1 MTLRLTLRDWA
12 GGLAAHILWGLL
24 LLLSVGGCA
33 QQGRL
38 EGPDAAQGKAVERWR
53 PPPLDRVW
61 ERLRRDPPFVSGLML
76 VDGPLPRA
84 FVDDYFDRFHA
95 TAVHF
100 WEAGLP
106 GQLEAWQASGR
117 RDLRFFSWVD
127 RDGRSRDGGE
137 VIGGLG
143 PDRPGRVGFQI
154 GDEPGLDGSG
164 LAAVLP
170 FRVGVAAVRR
180 ADPNA
185 LVVMNFSVGARD
197 LGRILDYAGGT
208 LGIDVFSFDRYNLGK
223 RQYGSLELI
232 RRYAQKY
239 NRPYWRYLYG
249 YRRHAEDRLSPSDLR
264 WDAMSGLVYGF
275 TGFTWFIYQNKSM
288 GIAPAFF
295 DEPGYE
301 GSKSPLWAAAAEV
314 NRDLLSYLRVT
325 THLWSTDVRYRA
337 LLPVLQPEGTR
348 PWRRGAGGD
357 PYLSGLRPAADQG
370 SEGMEI
376 LAGFFRDD
384 VGEHYVM
391 LQNTRHSRGSPPND
405 SDEDGI
411 IQLRFDFRG
420 APSNVD
426 PSRILVFEPKR
437 REARPLMLESRG
449 GRRGAVALRV
459 AAGDVVFFKYATG
472 RPFPGGSTPEG
483 TPARRARDA
492 HQGAAVSGLP

>member
-1 MTLRLTLRDWA
+1 LTPGERA
-12 GGLAAHILWGLL
+12 SGPAAHIIKGLLVL
-24 LLLSVGGCA
+24 LLLSIVGCA
-33 QQGRL
+33 QQGRI
-38 EGPDAAQGKAVERWR
+38 EGPGSAQGEAAGGWR
-53 PPPLDRVW
+53 SPPLDRVW
-61 ERLRRDPPFVSGLML
+61 KRLRSDPPFISGLML
-76 VDGPLPRA
+76 VDGPPPRA
-84 FVDDYFDRFHA
+84 FVDDYFEGFHA

-106 GQLEAWQASGR
+106 GQLAAWEVSGR
-117 RDLRFFSWVD
+117 GDLRFFSWVD
-127 RDGRSRDGGE
+127 RDGRSRDGGA

-143 PDRPGRVGFQI
+143 PGRRGRVGFQI

-164 LAAVLP
+164 FAAVLP
-170 FRVGVAAVRR
+170 FREGVEAVRR

-185 LVVMNFSVGARD
+185 LVVMNFSVGVRD

-239 NRPYWRYLYG
+239 HRPYWRYLYG

-275 TGFTWFIYQNKSM
+275 TGFTWFIYQTETM

-295 DEPGYE
+295 DEPGYA
-301 GSKSPLWAAAAEV
+301 GAKSPLWTAAAEV
-314 NRDLLSYLRVT
+314 NRDLAAYLGVT

-337 LLPVLQPEGTR
+337 LLPLLQPEGTR
-348 PWRRGAGGD
+348 PWRPGAGGD
-357 PYLSGLRPAADQG
+357 PYLSGLTPAAEPG

-384 VGEHYVM
+384 AGERYVM
-391 LQNTRHSRGSPPND
+391 LQNTRHSRGSPPDD
-405 SDEDGI
+405 SDEEGI

-420 APSNVD
+420 APPDVD
-426 PSRILVFEPKR
+426 PKRILIFDPKR
-437 REARPLMLESRG
+437 RGSRALTLDPRG
-449 GRRGAVALRV
+449 PRRGVAELKV

-472 RPFPGGSTPEG
+472 RPFPGLSTTE
-483 TPARRARDA
+483 TVPAQRARGV
-492 HQGAAVSGLP
+492 HQGAGDPGMP